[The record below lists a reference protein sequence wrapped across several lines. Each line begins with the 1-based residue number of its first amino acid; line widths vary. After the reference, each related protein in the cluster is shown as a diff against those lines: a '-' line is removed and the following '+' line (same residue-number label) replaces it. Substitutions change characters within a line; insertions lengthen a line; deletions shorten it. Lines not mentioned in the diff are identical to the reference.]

1 MRLTSF
7 TDYSLRLLMYV
18 AVNDDRLV
26 SIREIS
32 AVFDISRNHLMK
44 IVHELGKGGYLKTVR
59 GKNGGFRLGMAA
71 KDINLGKLIRYT
83 EDDLSVVECFDKNNT
98 DCKIIEHCILAGVLH
113 MALNSFFEVLDGH
126 NLSDLTEK
134 LCFPEFLPKNSDLA
148 SSKNIHRN

>member
-1 MRLTSF
+1 MKLTSY

-26 SIREIS
+26 SIREVS
-32 AVFDISRNHLMK
+32 EVFAISRNHLMK

-83 EDDLSVVECFDKNNT
+83 EDDLNVVECFDEKDS
-98 DCKIIEHCILAGVLH
+98 DCKIIEHCMLAGVLQ

-126 NLSDLTEK
+126 TLEDLAEN
-134 LCFPEFLPKNSDLA
+134 LCFPNFLPKEITQKD
-148 SSKNIHRN
+148 